1 MASIRRF
8 CISMVIIFSS
18 AFCVLQTVLFFY
30 NTPSNHLTNILI
42 DFEDNMEPAKDQ
54 EHESKLK
61 EDKLNNLNAISLN
74 RI

>member
-1 MASIRRF
+1 
-8 CISMVIIFSS
+8 MVIIFSS
-18 AFCVLQTVLFFY
+18 TFCVLQTVLFFY
-30 NTPSNHLTNILI
+30 NTPSNHLTNIFI
-42 DFEDNMEPAKDQ
+42 DFEDDTEPAKDQ